1 MSKWY
6 VPSIEVYYE
15 DKNKK
20 KHMIDPKRVNKYNV
34 EFEYKDK
41 KDFDKITKNMKIN
54 PEFLIQQQY
63 NNLSEKCV
71 EKLNIIKSI
80 TKEINVDIYKLCEHN
95 FITDTIDISPEKSQN
110 ICYCTICELSK
121 NA

>member
-1 MSKWY
+1 MNLNFFF
-6 VPSIEVYYE
+6 EL
-15 DKNKK
+15 KK
-20 KHMIDPKRVNKYNV
+20 KNEKLIKQIEEEIIVYDEIMGCISDNCEYNYMTID
-34 EFEYKDK
+34 
-41 KDFDKITKNMKIN
+41 
-54 PEFLIQQQY
+54 FLNYY